1 MNRTEIIEVDRKH
14 VFYPWS
20 VNSNIDPR
28 FIKRADGVY
37 LYDDEGEKILD
48 FSAQFKCVNAG
59 HNNRRIIR
67 AIQEQLELLGYLSPV
82 FAYEPRS
89 KLAKALAEITPGD
102 LNKFLFANGG
112 AEANENVIKMARAY
126 TGKQKIIALYRS
138 YHGSSY
144 GASTLTGDF
153 RRTKA
158 EPGIPG
164 VVHALNPYCYRCPF
178 KLDYPGCGLQCAE
191 HIAEVISYEQ
201 AETVAAVI
209 VEPVSGAGGIIIPPD
224 GYFQRI
230 REICDENDILLI
242 ADEIMT
248 GFGRTGSWFGMD
260 HWDVVPDLMTLAKG
274 ITSAYLPLSAIG
286 ATSKVSDVLDKD
298 VLYCGMTY
306 SGHPVSCAAGVAA
319 IETYKEENLIENAKQ
334 MGSILEHRLFGFK
347 EKHKCVGDVRSIGL
361 FSCLEL
367 VKNKKTKEPIDP
379 KQYAKKISKM
389 MLDKGLFS
397 SIAGIQ
403 QAIYLYACPPLTINE
418 EELNQGLDIIDDVL
432 NYADTLTIS

>member
-1 MNRTEIIEVDRKH
+1 MNRTEILEIDRKH

-20 VNSNIDPR
+20 VNAAINPK
-28 FIKRADGVY
+28 FIKDTEGVY
-37 LYDDEGEKILD
+37 LYDDEGKKILD

-59 HNNRRIIR
+59 HKNKRIIR
-67 AIQEQLELLGYLSPV
+67 AIQEQIEQIGYLSPV
-82 FAYEPRS
+82 FAYESRS
-89 KLAKALAEITPGD
+89 RLAKALADVTPGD
-102 LNKFLFANGG
+102 VNKFLFANGG
-112 AEANENVIKMARAY
+112 AEANENVVKMTRAF

-138 YHGSSY
+138 YHGSSF
-144 GASTLTGDF
+144 GASSLTGDF

-178 KLDYPGCGLQCAE
+178 GLSYPGCGLQCAE
-191 HIAEVISYEQ
+191 HICEVIKYEN
-201 AETVAAVI
+201 AETVAAII

-224 GYFQRI
+224 GYFQRL
-230 REICDENDILLI
+230 REICDENDVLLI

-248 GFGRTGSWFGMD
+248 GFGRTGKWFAIE
-260 HWDVVPDLMTLAKG
+260 HWNVVPDLMTMAKG

-286 ATSKVSDVLDKD
+286 ATTKISSVLDQE

-306 SGHPVSCAAGVAA
+306 SGHPVCCAAGVAA
-319 IETYKEENLIENAKQ
+319 IETYKEEALVENAKE
-334 MGSILEHRLFGFK
+334 MGLILKKELVELK
-347 EKHKCVGDVRSIGL
+347 EKHACVGDVRSIGL

-379 KQYAKKISKM
+379 KQYAKKLSKLL
-389 MLDKGLFS
+389 LDKGLFS

-403 QAIYLYACPPLTINE
+403 QAIYLYACPPLTISE
-418 EELNQGLDIIDDVL
+418 EELNEGLVIIDDVL
-432 NYADTLTIS
+432 NYADTLTTS